1 MHRFP
6 SEGWTQAYKEALNRC
21 PAYRR
26 AGRQWIF
33 GSVAIVVQG
42 DPSVGI
48 EDDTG
53 MILDV
58 HAGQCLGAKLVNGIH
73 EALKAEFVITATYE
87 RWKDV
92 IQGRLD
98 PIKGMMQGK
107 LRLSKGHLPTVI
119 RFVESC
125 RQLVASAA
133 KVPTEFD
140 S

>member
-6 SEGWTQAYKEALNRC
+6 SEAWTQAYKDALNKC
-21 PAYRR
+21 PTYRR
-26 AGRQWIF
+26 AGRTWIF
-33 GSVAIVVQG
+33 GSVAIVIQG

-58 HAGQCLGAKLVNGIH
+58 HAGQCLGATLVNGIH

-98 PIKGMMQGK
+98 PIK
-107 LRLSKGHLPTVI
+107 LSKGHLPTII

-125 RQLVASAA
+125 RQLVASTS

-140 S
+140 R